1 VLFRW
6 RGAIGGAAF
15 LALLALGRPTAAG
28 CLQALPVIGLGL
40 LVRFWASGYIG
51 RRGRVRELGKDRL
64 QNADCRVQKSKGGV
78 QDADCRMQTAN
89 PGTRIVAGPYRVLR
103 HPLYVGNALLVAGMV
118 WALRP
123 QVWVGA
129 VVLALFLVEYALI
142 IAAEERAL
150 AGLPLDRGARFRLV
164 RAATEWSTWLVT
176 GLAYGAAWLR
186 AVLRG

>member
-1 VLFRW
+1 MSSIGRWLFRR

-15 LALLALGRPTAAG
+15 LALLALGRPTQAG

-40 LVRFWASGYIG
+40 LVRFWASGFIG
-51 RRGRVRELGKDRL
+51 ARGRVKELGQGEVVKWSSGPVAGRDTGER
-64 QNADCRVQKSKGGV
+64 
-78 QDADCRMQTAN
+78 
-89 PGTRIVAGPYRVLR
+89 RIVAGPYRVLR
-103 HPLYVGNALLVAGMV
+103 HPLYIGNSLLVAGMV

-129 VVLALFLVEYALI
+129 VVLSLFCVEYLLI

-150 AGLPLDRGARFRLV
+150 AGLPLDRGARFGLA
-164 RAATEWSTWLVT
+164 RATTEWSTWLVT
-176 GLAYGAAWLR
+176 AFAFGAVWLR

>member
-1 VLFRW
+1 MFRW

-40 LVRFWASGYIG
+40 LVRFWAAGYIG
-51 RRGRVRELGKDRL
+51 RRGRVKELGQEEVVKRSSGPAADEDRG
-64 QNADCRVQKSKGGV
+64 KG
-78 QDADCRMQTAN
+78 
-89 PGTRIVAGPYRVLR
+89 RIVAGPYRVLR

-123 QVWVGA
+123 SVWVGA
-129 VVLALFLVEYALI
+129 TVLLLFGVEYALV

-150 AGLPLDRGARFRLV
+150 AGLPLDRGARFGLA

-176 GLAYGAAWLR
+176 ASAFGAAWLR
-186 AVLRG
+186 TVLRG